1 MFINSFQNLF
11 PCVSVSFESFRRRA
25 RWWFLFVR
33 SFHIIADLSS
43 AAVGEVMLKFDS
55 TPSIAYPLSPNYS
68 NPCILTPRIPD
79 SCSSSWTVT
88 KKLTTNTLSNG
99 WLTHYPQANALSN
112 QCMAQMAR
120 RTKSSR
126 LKAGGPSRGPSGG
139 LSGVRQEK
147 YLSIEKSSQM

>member
-1 MFINSFQNLF
+1 MMSFQMKSPCRRVDIYQVSPF
-11 PCVSVSFESFRRRA
+11 PTFLLSRVYQLVSKPFPLQLCVCVSFESFRRRA

-68 NPCILTPRIPD
+68 NPCILTSRIPD
-79 SCSSSWTVT
+79 SCSSSWPVT

-112 QCMAQMAR
+112 HRVVACVAWPKR
-120 RTKSSR
+120 S
-126 LKAGGPSRGPSGG
+126 
-139 LSGVRQEK
+139 
-147 YLSIEKSSQM
+147 